1 MSRKM
6 IRTIIVLMS
15 MAMIGLVGFQA
26 YWINNAI
33 DVSNVKF
40 RQNVHDALNNVVTYL
55 EKKEVYSAASK
66 QINNRPFNQRIFQI
80 DTNLLWAN
88 QHRPNNLTDRY
99 STKINKQLPDSYDW
113 KSDFIFEDSISFGNQ
128 KIRISYHIS
137 NNGNPDYTSVVEE
150 EHYFSQNQFEV
161 NIRNFEDYENEIR
174 RSIQK
179 IAEKSHM
186 VTVVLDDLLGEQKQI
201 SNRINKEEIDK
212 LLKDQLNITG
222 IDIDYEYAIVDR
234 GINHVIY
241 SNYPTKDEKE
251 VLLSDFSVKLFPNDL
266 SSGENYLTIFFPDQT
281 GFLIKQIW
289 LTLTSSVFLVFLI
302 IFSFAYAIFT
312 IIRQKK
318 LSDIK
323 NDFINNMTHEF
334 KTPIST
340 VSLACEALQDKD
352 IQKNESFI
360 SKYVD
365 AIRDENKRLG
375 RQVEKV
381 LQMATLDKKEYRL
394 KFEELDIHQIIEKAL
409 SHINLQIEKRGGIIQ
424 KNLIASNNI
433 IISDDVHLTNI
444 IYNLLD
450 NANKYSPEQ
459 PEIRIDTEDH
469 HQGILIRISDKGIGM
484 TKEAVDKIFDKFYR
498 VPTGNLHDVKGFGLG
513 LTYVKAILMVLGG
526 RIKVKSTPGK
536 GSTFEIIL
544 PLENGQN

>member
-15 MAMIGLVGFQA
+15 VAMIGLVGFQA

-40 RQNVHDALNNVVTYL
+40 RQNVHDALNDVVSYL

-66 QINNRPFNQRIFQI
+66 QINKQPLNQRVFQI
-80 DTNLLWAN
+80 DTNLFWGNPRRPVNSKDNYTSQLGRKQPGNSFNWA
-88 QHRPNNLTDRY
+88 
-99 STKINKQLPDSYDW
+99 
-113 KSDFIFEDSISFGNQ
+113 SDFVFEDSLSFGNQ

-137 NNGNPDYTSVVEE
+137 NGNPSRPSVVEE
-150 EHYFSQNQFEV
+150 EHFYSQNQFEV
-161 NIRNFEDYENEIR
+161 NFRNFDDYEREVR

-201 SNRINKEEIDK
+201 THRVNREEIDK
-212 LLKDQLNITG
+212 LLKDQLNMKG
-222 IDIDYEYAIVDR
+222 IDIDFEYAIIDR
-234 GINHVIY
+234 GINHVVY

-289 LTLTSSVFLVFLI
+289 LTLTSSVFLVLLI

-360 SKYVD
+360 SKYVE

-394 KFEELDIHQIIEKAL
+394 KFEELDIHKIIEKAL
-409 SHINLQIEKRGGIIQ
+409 SHINLQIEKRGGIIE
-424 KNLIASNNI
+424 KNLIASNSK

-450 NANKYSPEQ
+450 NANKYSPET

-469 HQGILIRISDKGIGM
+469 HLGILIRITDKGIGM
-484 TKEAVDKIFDKFYR
+484 TKEALDKIFDRFYR
-498 VPTGNLHDVKGFGLG
+498 IPTGNLHDVKGFGLG
-513 LTYVKAILMVLGG
+513 LTYVKTILLALGG
-526 RIKVKSTPGK
+526 QIKVKSSPGK
-536 GSTFEIIL
+536 GSSFEIIL
-544 PLENGQN
+544 PLDNGQN

>member
-1 MSRKM
+1 
-6 IRTIIVLMS
+6 
-15 MAMIGLVGFQA
+15 
-26 YWINNAI
+26 
-33 DVSNVKF
+33 
-40 RQNVHDALNNVVTYL
+40 
-55 EKKEVYSAASK
+55 
-66 QINNRPFNQRIFQI
+66 
-80 DTNLLWAN
+80 
-88 QHRPNNLTDRY
+88 
-99 STKINKQLPDSYDW
+99 
-113 KSDFIFEDSISFGNQ
+113 
-128 KIRISYHIS
+128 
-137 NNGNPDYTSVVEE
+137 
-150 EHYFSQNQFEV
+150 
-161 NIRNFEDYENEIR
+161 
-174 RSIQK
+174 
-179 IAEKSHM
+179 
-186 VTVVLDDLLGEQKQI
+186 
-201 SNRINKEEIDK
+201 
-212 LLKDQLNITG
+212 
-222 IDIDYEYAIVDR
+222 
-234 GINHVIY
+234 
-241 SNYPTKDEKE
+241 
-251 VLLSDFSVKLFPNDL
+251 
-266 SSGENYLTIFFPDQT
+266 
-281 GFLIKQIW
+281 
-289 LTLTSSVFLVFLI
+289 
-302 IFSFAYAIFT
+302 
-312 IIRQKK
+312 
-318 LSDIK
+318 
-323 NDFINNMTHEF
+323 MTHEF

-513 LTYVKAILMVLGG
+513 LTYVKTILMVLGG

>member
-6 IRTIIVLMS
+6 IRSIIVLMS
-15 MAMIGLVGFQA
+15 IAMIGLVGFQA

-33 DVSNVKF
+33 DVNNVKF
-40 RQNVHDALNNVVTYL
+40 RQDVHDALNNVVSHL
-55 EKKEVYSAASK
+55 EKKEIYSVASK
-66 QINNRPFNQRIFQI
+66 QINNRPLNQRIFQI
-80 DTNLLWAN
+80 DSNLFWAN
-88 QHRPNNLTDRY
+88 QGRRSRVKGNY
-99 STKINKQLPDSYDW
+99 SSEINQQQRNSLNW
-113 KSDFIFEDSISFGNQ
+113 ESDFIFEDSLSFGNQ

-150 EHYFSQNQFEV
+150 EHFYSQNQFEV
-161 NIRNFEDYENEIR
+161 NFRNFEDYENEVR
-174 RSIQK
+174 QSIQK

-212 LLKDQLNITG
+212 LLKDQLNTKG
-222 IDIDYEYAIVDR
+222 INIDYEYAIVDR
-234 GINHVIY
+234 GMNHVIY

-302 IFSFAYAIFT
+302 IFSFSYAIFT

-360 SKYVD
+360 AKYVE

-394 KFEELDIHQIIEKAL
+394 KFEALDIHQIIDKAL
-409 SHINLQIEKRGGIIQ
+409 SHINLQVEKRGGSIQ
-424 KNLIASNNI
+424 KNLIASNSTI
-433 IISDDVHLTNI
+433 LSDDVHLTNI

-450 NANKYSPEQ
+450 NANKYSPDK

-484 TKEAVDKIFDKFYR
+484 TKEAIDKIFDKFYR
-498 VPTGNLHDVKGFGLG
+498 IPTGNLHDVKGFGLG
-513 LTYVKAILMVLGG
+513 LTYVKMILLALGG
-526 RIKVKSTPGK
+526 QIKVKSTPGK

-544 PLENGQN
+544 PLNNGQN

>member
-1 MSRKM
+1 
-6 IRTIIVLMS
+6 
-15 MAMIGLVGFQA
+15 MIGLVGFQA

-33 DVSNVKF
+33 EVNDVKF
-40 RQNVHDALNNVVTYL
+40 RQNVHDALNNVVSNL
-55 EKKEVYSAASK
+55 EKREVYYAASK
-66 QINNRPFNQRIFQI
+66 QINNRPFNQRVFQI
-80 DTNLLWAN
+80 DTNLFWAN
-88 QHRPNNLTDRY
+88 QRHPDNLDDTF
-99 STKINKQLPDSYDW
+99 STQINQQQGRSMDW
-113 KSDFIFEDSISFGNQ
+113 KSDFVFEDSLSFGNQ

-137 NNGNPDYTSVVEE
+137 NNGDPDYTSIVEE
-150 EHYFSQNQFEV
+150 ERYFSQNKFEV
-161 NIRNFEDYENEIR
+161 NFRNFEDYEKEVR

-201 SNRINKEEIDK
+201 SNRINREEIDK
-212 LLKDQLNITG
+212 LLKDNLDMKG
-222 IDIDYEYAIVDR
+222 IDIDYEYAVVDR
-234 GINHVIY
+234 GMNHVIY
-241 SNYPTKDEKE
+241 SNYTSKDEKE

-266 SSGENYLTIFFPDQT
+266 SSGENYLAIFFPDQT

-289 LTLTSSVFLVFLI
+289 LTLTSSIFLVFLI

-352 IQKNESFI
+352 IQRNESFI
-360 SKYVD
+360 SRYVE

-394 KFEELDIHQIIEKAL
+394 KFEELDIHQIIDKAL
-409 SHINLQIEKRGGIIQ
+409 SHINLQVEKRGGSIH
-424 KNLIASNNI
+424 KNLIASNCI

-484 TKEAVDKIFDKFYR
+484 TKEAIDKIFDKFYR
-498 VPTGNLHDVKGFGLG
+498 VPTGNIHDIKGFGLG
-513 LTYVKAILMVLGG
+513 LTYVKTILLALGG
-526 RIKVKSTPGK
+526 HIKVKSIPGK
-536 GSTFEIIL
+536 GSSFEIIL
-544 PLENGQN
+544 PLNNGQY